1 MKETNDKEN
10 TGKIKLGINELQEIL
25 QDFICFDY
33 MLKIQNSIK
42 DKEVKS
48 YISLFLKSIVPIIVY
63 EFLKAID
70 GKNMYYPNMKEKVE
84 KERMMSLKEKIGK
97 STKNK
102 MTVQEMGID
111 FNNEVFDLVITIS
124 NGELISTNYDVFLWQ
139 LSENQEFWNNLF
151 NTPSMIIKYI
161 LDALEEI
168 TNTKFKHIQDFKAFD
183 VAVQDISSKIK
194 IKRYS
199 YSVKKMFSKEI
210 NLEEKDKIVILYYY
224 RLIKSLLLIEDIIPT
239 IKIENNNYVIVDFHN
254 FIMKYKAIVIGLI
267 YSDLKD
273 MNTEYTKIILDEI
286 NTAVTD
292 KCFYR
297 LNRKLRNNIHYGEK
311 EILSI
316 EELNIIE
323 HYQDIYFQIIIKN
336 FDNAISINIDKKCMK
351 MTEFS
356 NYVSKSGISE
366 KELKKYYYYYYLKF
380 SIIRKLKK

>member
-1 MKETNDKEN
+1 MKKINDKEN

-111 FNNEVFDLVITIS
+111 FDNEVFDLVIAIS

-199 YSVKKMFSKEI
+199 YSVKKCS
-210 NLEEKDKIVILYYY
+210 
-224 RLIKSLLLIEDIIPT
+224 
-239 IKIENNNYVIVDFHN
+239 
-254 FIMKYKAIVIGLI
+254 
-267 YSDLKD
+267 
-273 MNTEYTKIILDEI
+273 
-286 NTAVTD
+286 
-292 KCFYR
+292 
-297 LNRKLRNNIHYGEK
+297 
-311 EILSI
+311 
-316 EELNIIE
+316 
-323 HYQDIYFQIIIKN
+323 
-336 FDNAISINIDKKCMK
+336 
-351 MTEFS
+351 
-356 NYVSKSGISE
+356 
-366 KELKKYYYYYYLKF
+366 LKK
-380 SIIRKLKK
+380 

>member
-1 MKETNDKEN
+1 MKKINDKEN

-111 FNNEVFDLVITIS
+111 FDNEVFDLVIAIS

-273 MNTEYTKIILDEI
+273 MNTEYTKRILDEI